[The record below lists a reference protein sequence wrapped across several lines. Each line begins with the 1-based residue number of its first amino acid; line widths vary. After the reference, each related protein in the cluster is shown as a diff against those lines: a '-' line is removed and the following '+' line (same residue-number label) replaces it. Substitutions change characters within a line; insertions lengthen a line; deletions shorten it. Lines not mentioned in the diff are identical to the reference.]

1 MSKGCI
7 SAHDTYNSFSLTRSR
22 GAVLSSPTT
31 MSMDIRWGFTS
42 IQQNWMFKAMLQA
55 HMSICPSSG
64 IFPLYFC
71 IIREIMLYSKLKYLK
86 WDSLLSLPKI
96 KSRVVWLQCVFIQER
111 ENIVLGKKNKKW
123 WQEDEAKGKMAGS
136 NIFKTQ
142 RITNSWTMLMKELL
156 AFKSRSNSLL
166 VDVL

>member
-7 SAHDTYNSFSLTRSR
+7 SAHETYNSFSLTRSS
-22 GAVLSSPTT
+22 GAVFSSPTT
-31 MSMDIRWGFTS
+31 ISIDIRWGFTS

-64 IFPLYFC
+64 IFPLYFW
-71 IIREIMLYSKLKYLK
+71 IGREIELYSKLKYLN

-96 KSRVVWLQCVFIQER
+96 KSGVVWLQCVFIQER

-123 WQEDEAKGKMAGS
+123 WQEDEAKGKTAEN

-142 RITNSWTMLMKELL
+142 RITKSWTMLMRELS
-156 AFKSRSNSLL
+156 AFKSQSNSLL